1 MSELA
6 RSGASGARPDDAVF
20 MRALLDEADEVIY
33 FKDLDS
39 RFLRVSLG
47 CAQLHRLSQEDMV
60 GLTDFDLF
68 DAEHA
73 RKARA
78 DEVRIIEMGR
88 PMLGNV
94 ERERWQDRPD
104 SFVSSSKFPLR
115 DAEGRI
121 IGTFG
126 ISRDITAQVMAE
138 QDVRRVEAHLRS
150 VLEGS
155 TDEIVGYDADLRFSY
170 LNPAAE
176 RALGVL
182 AAKVHGRSDRDLGMS
197 PGLLAAWEPAL
208 RRALELGEPGEL
220 EFERR
225 HPDGSTTWCH
235 TTFSPDLGIDG
246 VAVGVL
252 ASTRDITSMKEA
264 EAALAHQATHDQLT
278 GLANRWL
285 LADRLQSAL
294 ARASRTPGRLAV
306 FFVDVDRFKAI
317 NDTFGHEVGDGVLA
331 AVALRL
337 RRVARGEDTVGR
349 LAGDEFVVVCE
360 RVPGMSAVGDIA
372 RRIVD
377 AVAEPLDVPGAPACL
392 SVSVGVAVAEPG
404 KDCPSSL
411 LSRADAAMYEAKR
424 AGRGGYRISPSGGG
438 GGTDGDE
445 GAGGGGVGAA
455 GGGTGAAAVG
465 TRAAGWCAGADDGA

>member
-1 MSELA
+1 MS
-6 RSGASGARPDDAVF
+6 DDARRGAPAAGSTTDDAAF
-20 MRALLDEADEVIY
+20 MRALLDDADEVIY

-47 CAQLHRLSQEDMV
+47 CAQLHRRSQAEMV
-60 GLTDFDLF
+60 GLTDVDLF

-78 DEVRIIEMGR
+78 DEVRIIETGR

-94 ERERWQDRPD
+94 ERERWHDRPD
-104 SFVSSSKFPLR
+104 SYVSSSKFPLR
-115 DAEGRI
+115 DTDGRI

-126 ISRDITAQVMAE
+126 ISRDITASVEAE
-138 QDVRRVEAHLRS
+138 MEVRRVEAHLRS

-155 TDEIVGYDADLRFSY
+155 RDEIVGYDADLRVTY

-176 RALGVL
+176 RALGRS
-182 AAKVHGRSDRDLGMS
+182 AAEVVGRSDRETGMP

-208 RRALELGEPGEL
+208 RRALELGRPGEL

-225 HPDGSTTWCH
+225 LPDGSSTWRH
-235 TTFSPDLGIDG
+235 TTFSPDVGVDG

-252 ASTRDITSMKEA
+252 ASTRDVTSLKEA
-264 EAALAHQATHDQLT
+264 EAALAYQATHDHLT

-285 LADRLQSAL
+285 LTDRLEAAL
-294 ARASRTPGRLAV
+294 ARAPRVPGHLAV
-306 FFVDVDRFKAI
+306 FFVDVDRFKQI
-317 NDTFGHEVGDGVLA
+317 NDAFGHEVGDRVLG

-360 RVPGMSAVGDIA
+360 RVPDRASVAEIA
-372 RRIVD
+372 HRIVA
-377 AVAEPLDVPGAPACL
+377 AVAEPLDAPGAPAHL
-392 SVSVGVAVAEPG
+392 TVSVGVAVAEPG
-404 KDCPSSL
+404 QDDPSDVL
-411 LSRADAAMYEAKR
+411 GRADAAMYEAKR
-424 AGRGGYRISPSGGG
+424 AGRGQYRVSTSVSGSAWS
-438 GGTDGDE
+438 D
-445 GAGGGGVGAA
+445 
-455 GGGTGAAAVG
+455 
-465 TRAAGWCAGADDGA
+465 